1 MLQNK
6 QEDLKRNQIE
16 ISKWKNKVVDIL
28 NINELAKQQIKQLKR
43 ELLIG
48 GLKGIA
54 QNIARKD
61 KEIGNMRFYQHRP
74 SVKELW
80 KQMF

>member
-61 KEIGNMRFYQHRP
+61 KEMGNMRFYQHRP
-74 SVKELW
+74 SVKEL
-80 KQMF
+80 

>member
-6 QEDLKRNQIE
+6 QEDLKRNKIE
-16 ISKWKNKVVDIL
+16 ISKWKNIVVDIL
-28 NINELAKQQIKQLKR
+28 NINELVKQQIQQSKR

-48 GLKGIA
+48 GLQGIA
-54 QNIARKD
+54 QNIAQKD
-61 KEIGNMRFYQHRP
+61 KQMGNMRFYQHRP
-74 SVKELW
+74 SVKELR

>member
-74 SVKELW
+74 SVKEL
-80 KQMF
+80 